1 MNPDTMEFKTTM
13 FLPNT
18 TVATG
23 QLCPNMRRM
32 PQVGSI
38 LAEIAAMALLLA
50 KLPIVILTSAPVITQ
65 LLTGPCFLDA
75 KSHSL
80 LMNCGQEL
88 FSLEEFFESAY
99 TCNAHF
105 WRSLA
110 IIADYMQPGFA
121 QTFLNGLTAMGE
133 NSGASAFVPGT
144 MGTLAKLTSNDP
156 FEGITKLQELMSGG
170 ARFGSMGMFMKTTL
184 NPIAGTHWIWRMGSR
199 MIIQIIEA
207 ANRQRSVGSVFWNV
221 LYDGRLDYTEL
232 VAKRMLNT
240 CGGFSLMAGYTS
252 TPLGNMILHYCFA
265 GVKSTVAT
273 LDLMSVFM
281 VDLPIV
287 VCVCRQTSGNNPANW
302 ILQNCDAP
310 DGLKPLLRTLM
321 HDPFKCR
328 TLVEQTKANLTG
340 VFNDTF
346 GELFAGTTSVGSVL
360 DSVLSLVDS
369 EKAGKCDNFDSNP
382 YVVTLIPQPV
392 DYWRACG
399 TTDLCRLRCQ
409 QQIEA
414 FEAVRP
420 SSDTARSMTYDHA
433 VQSLFFP
440 TLNADAFNPFR
451 SMNALSELK
460 SCIGLCPNREDRC
473 FLATGFVGG
482 SGVLRVAQ
490 FCVPSALAQGVSR
503 GGSWDTIGISGQSV
517 EIQLIR
523 IPGKGWTDS
532 YGVVGIQKRLVQV
545 CLQIDCV
552 EFTPESLGSNV
563 LTFEQMQ
570 TLDSVTV
577 VQARTQASGMA
588 SYCLRFL
595 SKWDFALC
603 SGTNV
608 FDFSPYYLVMT
619 SQNQVL
625 VLPFDNTPMRLCA
638 LNVAQVALVGC
649 AEYQGFEHQNVPVR
663 TRGLQP
669 RVSQYASVDYHIFI
683 ASNEPSNWLTMLFI
697 STQNEYASSSL
708 ANSMTVS
715 IQYTLKQQCKLDS
728 CIGCTQLAVQ
738 RLCYAAQQCQV
749 ARCIGTQVNQL
760 RPLCAIGG
768 AVESGCFTHIAALHG
783 IWNMISST
791 LADVIEATGG
801 ISAPMS
807 ITWPDQ
813 AFYGIVCTQK
823 DVIASTVSILT
834 AAINGVVQ
842 ASLPAIMLASGNVV
856 DNRFLATFTLTMMAV
871 TEFLFQLAL
880 LPLYVAIGFQKVVV
894 CQVNSLIAVVT
905 GNNAITIGDPDLQS
919 ATSVA
924 SGVCMSQ
931 VFTENAQSLNN
942 GMDNDQAF
950 ASGTT
955 QVLSRLGRLSMQLQL
970 DALIHPVDVL
980 FTYLLGVVIG
990 LQDVLQTVDQ
1000 KK

>member
-1 MNPDTMEFKTTM
+1 MNPDSMEFKTTM
-13 FLPNT
+13 FLPNV

-38 LAEIAAMALLLA
+38 LAEIVAMALLLV
-50 KLPIVILTSAPVITQ
+50 KLPIVIITAAPVITQ
-65 LLTGPCFLDA
+65 LLTGPCFLDT

-80 LMNCGQEL
+80 LANCGQEL

-99 TCNAHF
+99 ACNAYF

-110 IIADYMQPGFA
+110 IVADYMQPGFA

-133 NSGASAFVPGT
+133 NSGASAFVPGA
-144 MGTLAKLTSNDP
+144 MGLFTKLVSNDP
-156 FEGITKLQELMSGG
+156 SEGITKLQDMIVGG
-170 ARFGSMGMFMKTTL
+170 SRFGAVGMFMKTTM
-184 NPIAGTHWIWRMGSR
+184 NPIAGAHWIWRIGSGVVV
-199 MIIQIIEA
+199 QAIEA
-207 ANRQRSVGSVFWNV
+207 AQQQRSVGSVFWNV
-221 LYDGRLDYTEL
+221 LYDGRLDYVEL

-252 TPLGNMILHYCFA
+252 TPQGNTILHYCFA
-265 GVKSTVAT
+265 GVKSTIAT
-273 LDLMSVFM
+273 LDLLSVFT
-281 VDLPIV
+281 VDLPLA

-302 ILQNCDAP
+302 ILHNCDAP
-310 DGLKPLLRTLM
+310 DGLKPLLRTLIL
-321 HDPFKCR
+321 DPFKCN
-328 TLVEQTKANLTG
+328 TLVAQTKANLTG

-346 GELFAGTTSVGSVL
+346 GELFAGTTSVGSII
-360 DSVLSLVDS
+360 DSVLSIVES
-369 EKAGKCDNFDSNP
+369 EKAGQCDNFDANP

-399 TTDLCRLRCQ
+399 KTDLCRLRCQ

-420 SSDTARSMTYDHA
+420 SSDTARSTTYSHA

-451 SMNALSELK
+451 SMNALTELS
-460 SCIGLCPNREDRC
+460 SCIGLCPNKEDRC

-503 GGSWDTIGISGQSV
+503 GGSWDTIGVSGLST
-517 EIQLIR
+517 EIQFIR
-523 IPGKGWTDS
+523 IPGNGWTDS
-532 YGVVGIQKRLVQV
+532 YGVVGMQKRLVQV
-545 CLQIDCV
+545 CLQVDCV
-552 EFTPESLGSNV
+552 EFTPESLDASV
-563 LTFEQMQ
+563 LTFEHMQ
-570 TLDSVTV
+570 TLDLVTV
-577 VQARTQASGMA
+577 VQVSTQTSGMA
-588 SYCLRFL
+588 SYCLRF
-595 SKWDFALC
+595 SSGWIFALC
-603 SGTNV
+603 PNTNV
-608 FDFSPYYLVMT
+608 FDFDPYYLVVT
-619 SQNQVL
+619 SQSEVL
-625 VLPFDNTPMRLCA
+625 VLPFDNTPLRLCK
-638 LNVAQVALVGC
+638 LNKERVALLQC

-663 TRGLQP
+663 TRGLQS
-669 RVSQYASVDYHIFI
+669 RVSQYASVDYRVFI

-697 STQNEYASSSL
+697 STQNDYASSSL

-715 IQYTLKQQCKLDS
+715 IQYTLNQQCSLDS

-768 AVESGCFTHIAALHG
+768 TVESGCFTLLAALHG

-791 LADVIEATGG
+791 LADAIEATGG
-801 ISAPMS
+801 INPPAS

-813 AFYGIVCTQK
+813 AFYGVVCTQK
-823 DVIASTVSILT
+823 DAIASMLSILT
-834 AAINGVVQ
+834 ATINGIIQ
-842 ASLPAIMLASGNVV
+842 ASMPITMLASGNVV

-880 LPLYVAIGFQKVVV
+880 LPLYVAIGFQKVMV
-894 CQVNSLIAVVT
+894 CQVNSLMAVVT
-905 GNNAITIGDPDLQS
+905 GNNAIVIGDPGLQS
-919 ATSVA
+919 ATSAA

-931 VFTENAQSLNN
+931 VHAENAQSLNN
-942 GMDNDQAF
+942 GMNNDQAF
-950 ASGTT
+950 ASGTA
-955 QVLSRLGRLSMQLQL
+955 QILSKLGGLSMQLSL
-970 DALIHPVDVL
+970 DALIHPIDVM
-980 FTYLLGVVIG
+980 FTYVLGVVIG